1 VFYIITGMVKIS
13 MVIFDWGDTV
23 MRNLTQYQG
32 PMVYW
37 PRVEVIHGAQNALK
51 GISSHFVCCLASNAG
66 DSNAELMGL
75 ALERVHIRHYF
86 KYLFTEKELGVTKPS
101 LEFYRNILKKTGFQ
115 PAECIAVGND
125 YEKDIVPA
133 GTTGMK
139 TVWLSSGEKATCG
152 KKTDVIIHS
161 MDELPAAVEKI
172 TQFQNNS

>member
-1 VFYIITGMVKIS
+1 
-13 MVIFDWGDTV
+13 

-51 GISSHFVCCLASNAG
+51 EISSHFVCCLASNAG

-125 YEKDIVPA
+125 YEKDILPA
-133 GTTGMK
+133 GTIGIK
-139 TVWLSSGEKATCG
+139 TIWLSSSEDTISEEKP
-152 KKTDVIIHS
+152 DIIIHS
-161 MDELPAAVEKI
+161 MAELPEAIEKF
-172 TQFQNNS
+172 TQFQNNN